1 MAYST
6 SDLIFKLVLGLD
18 FPIDDIQGKV
28 NNLDHVL
35 VLVIYLSWVDFYL
48 HVSLILLWTL
58 VSILLENFY

>member
-18 FPIDDIQGKV
+18 FPIDDVQRKV
-28 NNLDHVL
+28 NYLDHVL